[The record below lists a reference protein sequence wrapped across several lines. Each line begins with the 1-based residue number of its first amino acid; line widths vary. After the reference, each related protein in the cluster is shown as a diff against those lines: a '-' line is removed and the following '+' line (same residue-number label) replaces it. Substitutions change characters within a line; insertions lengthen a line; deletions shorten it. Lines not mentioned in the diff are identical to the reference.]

1 MRSALKIS
9 LSSLSLSNVFLD
21 EETDETMFPLTLT
34 LLKFVCTN
42 S

>member
-9 LSSLSLSNVFLD
+9 LSLSLSNVFLD

-34 LLKFVCTN
+34 LLKFVYTN

>member
-9 LSSLSLSNVFLD
+9 LFSLSLSNVFLD